1 MKVDWT
7 KTVEGVPLK
16 VVRDMMRDLRRGYPT
31 RDQIA
36 ATTCEHIVKAGRRWS
51 SDQVMPVRSS
61 DDVDFILTELV
72 PKGRLQI
79 VIGNRVWSPAKI
91 RRTGQA
97 MTDALLAEGLLRP
110 RQSEARE
117 ACYEVTDAG
126 IGLACAS
133 VTKRIDRA
141 QAERYVAELLARADA
156 INADADAFCRVKAIW
171 AYGSYVKGAAELG
184 DIDLMVDLT
193 HDGSAA
199 YHALADDQYERLEAS
214 DLLERRAKR
223 RLRGGN
229 RHLHLIWH
237 KSEEVTGPVEQIYPQ
252 AKRPRGGDA
261 RRAQRSPVSD

>member
-1 MKVDWT
+1 MKADWT

-16 VVRDMMRDLRRGYPT
+16 IVRNMMRDLRRGHPT
-31 RDQIA
+31 RERIA

-79 VIGNRVWSPAKI
+79 VIGDRVWSPAKI

-97 MTDALLAEGLLRP
+97 MTDALLAGGLLRP

-133 VTKRIDRA
+133 VIKRIDRA
-141 QAERYVAELLARADA
+141 QAERYVAKLLARADA
-156 INADADAFCRVKAIW
+156 INADADCLLS
-171 AYGSYVKGAAELG
+171 GEGDLG
-184 DIDLMVDLT
+184 LWQLC
-193 HDGSAA
+193 
-199 YHALADDQYERLEAS
+199 QRR
-214 DLLERRAKR
+214 RRA
-223 RLRGGN
+223 GGH
-229 RHLHLIWH
+229 R
-237 KSEEVTGPVEQIYPQ
+237 SDG
-252 AKRPRGGDA
+252 RPDA
-261 RRAQRSPVSD
+261 RWFRGIPCARR

>member
-31 RDQIA
+31 RERIA

-110 RQSEARE
+110 RQSEARK

-126 IGLACAS
+126 IGLACAG

-141 QAERYVAELLARADA
+141 QAERYVAELLARAEAQPGVNRRFAHKMAQPLFA
-156 INADADAFCRVKAIW
+156 I
-171 AYGSYVKGAAELG
+171 L
-184 DIDLMVDLT
+184 
-193 HDGSAA
+193 
-199 YHALADDQYERLEAS
+199 Q
-214 DLLERRAKR
+214 
-223 RLRGGN
+223 
-229 RHLHLIWH
+229 
-237 KSEEVTGPVEQIYPQ
+237 EV
-252 AKRPRGGDA
+252 
-261 RRAQRSPVSD
+261 